1 MDADHGSA
9 TMPGRQLRTS
19 HRQNILEAM
28 TTGGECSEAMTT
40 GGECSEAMTMGGRRV
55 EATTMVGQCASA

>member
-1 MDADHGSA
+1 MDADHGSVNL
-9 TMPGRQLRTS
+9 PGRQLRTS

-28 TTGGECSEAMTT
+28 TTGGECSEAV
-40 GGECSEAMTMGGRRV
+40 AMGGRRV